1 MRIFVTGH
9 RGMLGSDLV
18 PALGAAGM
26 TVLGL
31 DAPRVDVTDAAATA
45 AALTDLKPD
54 VVINCAAYTAVDKA
68 ESEPVRA
75 FAVNRDGAANL
86 ARACSH
92 AGAKLVHVSTD
103 YVFDG
108 AAARPY
114 REDDPTNPLGIY
126 GRSKREGEERVA
138 ELLADHVIVRTSW
151 LFGAHG
157 HSFVRTIRRLA
168 LERDELK
175 VVADQRGCPTWTG
188 HLAGALVAVARA
200 LAGGAAPPRGIFHYC
215 GDGETTWHGFAE
227 AIVREVARRRG
238 KSPPVRAIE
247 TAAYPTPGRRPAYS
261 VMDCARIERAFGVRP
276 EPWAG
281 GLAAVM
287 DDLEG
292 AEA

>member
-1 MRIFVTGH
+1 MRIFVAGH

-18 PALGAAGM
+18 PALRAAQLE
-26 TVLGL
+26 VVGL
-31 DAPRVDVTDAAATA
+31 DRARVDVTDAGGVGI
-45 AALTDLKPD
+45 ALTELKPD

-68 ESEPVRA
+68 ESEPERA

-86 ARACSH
+86 ARACAR

-108 AAARPY
+108 AASRPY
-114 REDDPTNPLGIY
+114 REDDPANPLGVY
-126 GRSKREGEERVA
+126 GRSKREGEERIG
-138 ELLADHVIVRTSW
+138 EILADHAIVRTSW

-168 LERDELK
+168 LERDELS

-200 LAGGAAPPRGIFHYC
+200 LHAGGPRGIFHYR

-227 AIVREVARRRG
+227 AIVREVARRGG
-238 KSPPVRAIE
+238 KAPVVRAID
-247 TAAYPTPGRRPAYS
+247 TVAYPTPARRPAYS
-261 VMDCARIERAFGVRP
+261 VMDCERIGRAFGARP
-276 EPWAG
+276 GAWSAG
-281 GLAAVM
+281 LTAVM
-287 DDLEG
+287 DAFERG
-292 AEA
+292 